1 MNKEKRRALEAAGW
15 VFGSAEDFLE
25 LTAEERAILEVRVK
39 LSRAIREL
47 REKHKLT
54 QADLAKKIKTSQ
66 PRVNRIESGGSG
78 VSIEQLM
85 SSYFALGGSVRVE
98 LIPYPDADIGTSMVS
113 RGRANR
119 SDDSL
124 VGLGGA
130 RPGKT
135 KKYATPKKATKAK

>member
-1 MNKEKRRALEAAGW
+1 MNKEKRQALEAAGW

-47 REKHKLT
+47 REKHKIT

-66 PRVNRIESGGSG
+66 PRVNRIESGGDG

-98 LIPYPDADIGTSMVS
+98 LINHADVES
-113 RGRANR
+113 RPFQ
-119 SDDSL
+119 
-124 VGLGGA
+124 LGGA
-130 RPGKT
+130 RNMDDSHVGPGDARPGKAR
-135 KKYATPKKATKAK
+135 KYAAPKKATTAK